1 MDLDQKDMDQ
11 VPWEAESSDTVDT
24 VNPVSSMNDS
34 SQESSSRASSR
45 EKAAWYIGVSG
56 TVGGIAIFALGRGCG
71 GGAILKT
78 PYCHT
83 SFSV

>member
-34 SQESSSRASSR
+34 SQESPR
-45 EKAAWYIGVSG
+45 E
-56 TVGGIAIFALGRGCG
+56 
-71 GGAILKT
+71 
-78 PYCHT
+78 H
-83 SFSV
+83 